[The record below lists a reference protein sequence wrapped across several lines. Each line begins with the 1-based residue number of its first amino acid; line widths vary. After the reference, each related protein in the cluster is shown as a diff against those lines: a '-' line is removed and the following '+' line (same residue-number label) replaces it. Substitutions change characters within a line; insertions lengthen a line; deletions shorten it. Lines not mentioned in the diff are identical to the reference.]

1 MSKKNRERRDG
12 DAGDD
17 TKGGGG
23 SGGSMNWLPILL
35 AAGAL
40 VLGFVAWTD
49 AKQVKDDTLKRLV
62 EMDTK
67 VLQLQAQVANAA
79 KAKPAP
85 QQGPDPN
92 KVYTVRT
99 DGSPTK
105 GSPTAPI
112 VIAEFS
118 DFQ

>member
-12 DAGDD
+12 EAGDD

-23 SGGSMNWLPILL
+23 TGGSMNWLPILL

-62 EMDTK
+62 DMDTK
-67 VLQLQAQVANAA
+67 VLALQAQVANAA

-99 DGSPTK
+99 EGSPTK
-105 GSPTAPI
+105 GGAAAPI